1 MKSYLLGKMQIT
13 ESPRSNFAYH
23 FRILARA
30 NIRINQQRLL
40 SLLKSSK
47 LMVLTITCFITGYN
61 IIGYLMFKGGLG
73 YIEKFPGLGPILSE
87 RIYYLLFF
95 FIFLMLVFSNAA
107 IGYAA
112 LYRSKEARWLHS
124 LPISNQS
131 IYFWKFIETMTLS
144 SWGFIIISAPLLCAY
159 GSIKSAPASFY
170 IGASLASFPF
180 VIIPASIAGLIV
192 VLSVRYFKRWLS
204 AFLIAG
210 FIYGAIIISI
220 SLMTPPVEPP
230 PLKNS
235 IFNTVNHVLRHTELS
250 VNPLIPSTWMS
261 NALAGWTR
269 QFSSNSMQYAMLM
282 ASHAGIGL
290 WITFYITWRFYHSGL
305 SLSMRRNA
313 HSSWKKRSKKGI
325 NESNPIHIKSRRN
338 SVLGH
343 FKPKI
348 AYRALAQ
355 KDLLTF
361 RRDPSQWVQ
370 VTVVFSLLFLYVLNV
385 RNMGVDYQTPF
396 WIEII
401 SLLNLGVCSLALSTL
416 TTRFVFPQ
424 FSLEGKRLWILSMC
438 PIPIENILIQKF
450 VTSCCITGSITAILM
465 FLSSMLLKM
474 SIELTILYSIAII
487 LICVGLNSIA
497 ISLGTIFP
505 NDRETNPAKIVSGF
519 GGTLCLIVSFLY
531 ILSIIAFL
539 TFPVAVKLSKTGI
552 LSTYTEG
559 IATTVALLFSLALT
573 IIISFIPL
581 KIALKKTRNLRYLR
595 YL

>member
-1 MKSYLLGKMQIT
+1 MQNT
-13 ESPRSNFAYH
+13 ESLISNFAYH
-23 FRILARA
+23 LKILARA
-30 NIRINQQRLL
+30 NVRITQQRLL

-47 LMVLTITCFITGYN
+47 LMVLTIISFIIGYVT
-61 IIGYLMFKGGLG
+61 IGYLMFKGGLG
-73 YIEKFPGLGPILSE
+73 YIENFPGLGPILSE

-95 FIFLMLVFSNAA
+95 FIFLMLIFSNAA

-112 LYRSKEARWLHS
+112 LYRSKETRWLHS

-131 IYFWKFIETMTLS
+131 IYFWKFIETMILS

-159 GSIKSAPASFY
+159 GTIKSAPITFY
-170 IGASLASFPF
+170 IGAGLASLPF

-192 VLSVRYFKRWLS
+192 VLSVRYFKRWFS
-204 AFLIAG
+204 VFLIAG
-210 FIYGAIIISI
+210 FIYGVTAISI
-220 SLMTPPVEPP
+220 SLMSPPVEPP

-250 VNPLIPSTWMS
+250 VNPFIPSTWMS

-269 QFSSNSMQYAMLM
+269 PFDSNALQYAMLM
-282 ASHAGIGL
+282 ASYAGIGL
-290 WITFYITWRFYHSGL
+290 WITLYITWRFYHSGL

-313 HSSWKKRSKKGI
+313 HSSWRKRSKKGTNRI
-325 NESNPIHIKSRRN
+325 NPIRIKSRKV
-338 SVLGH
+338 SFLH
-343 FKPKI
+343 KLKPKL
-348 AYRALAQ
+348 AYSALAQ

-361 RRDPSQWVQ
+361 RRDPAQWIQ

-385 RNMGVDYQTPF
+385 RNMGIDYQTPF

-438 PIPIENILIQKF
+438 PIPIEQILIQKL

-465 FLSSMLLKM
+465 FLSSALLKM
-474 SIELTILYSIAII
+474 SIELTMLYSIAII

-505 NDRETNPAKIVSGF
+505 NERETNPAKIVSGF

-539 TFPVAVKLSKTGI
+539 TFPVAVKLSKKGI
-552 LSTYTEG
+552 LSTYSEG
-559 IATTVALLFSLALT
+559 ISTVIALIFSLALT

-581 KIALKKTRNLRYLR
+581 KIALKKTGDLRYLR
-595 YL
+595 NL

>member
-1 MKSYLLGKMQIT
+1 MQNT
-13 ESPRSNFAYH
+13 KSPRFNFTYQL
-23 FRILARA
+23 RILARA
-30 NIRINQQRLL
+30 NIRITQQRLF
-40 SLLKSSK
+40 SLLKTSK
-47 LMVLTITCFITGYN
+47 LMTLTIMSFIIGY
-61 IIGYLMFKGGLG
+61 ITIGYLMFKGGLG

-95 FIFLMLVFSNAA
+95 FIFVMLVFSNAA

-112 LYRSKEARWLHS
+112 LYRSKETRWLHS

-131 IYFWKFIETMTLS
+131 IYFWKFIETMTVS

-159 GSIKSAPASFY
+159 GSIKSAPVSFY

-210 FIYGAIIISI
+210 FIYGTIIISI
-220 SLMTPPVEPP
+220 SLMTPAVEPP

-250 VNPLIPSTWMS
+250 VNPFIPSTWMS
-261 NALAGWTR
+261 NALAGWAR
-269 QFSSNSMQYAMLM
+269 PFDSNALQYAMLL
-282 ASHAGIGL
+282 ASYAVIGL
-290 WITFYITWRFYHSGL
+290 WATLYVTWRFYHSGL

-313 HSSWKKRSKKGI
+313 HSSWKKRNKKGNSI
-325 NESNPIHIKSRRN
+325 NIKSHKN
-338 SVLGH
+338 SVLRYL
-343 FKPKI
+343 KPKV

-385 RNMGVDYQTPF
+385 RNMGIDYQTPF
-396 WIEII
+396 WIEVI

-438 PIPIENILIQKF
+438 PIPIEKILIQKF
-450 VTSCCITGSITAILM
+450 VTSCCITGAITAILM
-465 FLSSMLLKM
+465 FISSTLLKM
-474 SIELTILYSIAII
+474 SSELTMLYSIAII

-505 NDRETNPAKIVSGF
+505 NERETNPAKIVSGF

-559 IATTVALLFSLALT
+559 IATTVALSFSLALT
-573 IIISFIPL
+573 LIISFIPL
-581 KIALKKTRNLRYLR
+581 KIALKKTRDLRYLR
-595 YL
+595 NL